1 MKIKLAR
8 GPMANKRV
16 VTTDNSCYEYRV
28 QEPLQRSIDLFRTA
42 YDLDDP
48 YESIE
53 FRYREGSY
61 HRSNV
66 TLKDGTVVFEWM
78 GWRS

>member
-16 VTTDNSCYEYRV
+16 TTTDPHCYRYEVAAPVKVDWAAYQDYPYRDDYWS
-28 QEPLQRSIDLFRTA
+28 EPIREKRGH
-42 YDLDDP
+42 
-48 YESIE
+48 YE
-53 FRYREGSY
+53 
-61 HRSNV
+61 RSNV

-78 GWRS
+78 GWRQ